1 MSGGELTRRSLIA
14 GVGALA
20 AATAAAVPVPAAI
33 ASGLAVDD
41 SFPRSLGAG
50 GSPTTNEG
58 LAHLAREHGKG
69 EPVMFVDLAAVDR
82 NADVVAGFARAHG
95 WRVRPALKVFQSPK
109 LCAYILHRLPEPRG
123 LVFHLRTVD
132 QIMTAAP
139 AGTDLL
145 MGYPP
150 TRGELQAYLTSTPPP
165 GQRPHRLTLL
175 ASSLE
180 ILQDMARLARAT
192 PRRVPLDVGLEFDS
206 GEGRGGFHHP
216 QQISQA
222 IKLLRRERRWLR
234 LRAVL
239 CYDGHATATG
249 AESWRQYVAQQASG
263 YFKAYL
269 DQLYAEGGDLY
280 DPAKLIRNGPGSA
293 NYRNWAGK
301 PEINEISPG
310 SAFVYAGYLRDGFDT
325 QGLSRALTQAAPVLK
340 DVGPYPS
347 TLFTKIPIP
356 PIIGEEYFLKGSTWP
371 DQAGVQPP
379 FVYPNGVQDDQREG
393 GRCMVYAPPGELS
406 TSDYVLCWPNQ
417 GGDGIDYFGALQ
429 VVRSGR
435 IVDVWPTF
443 TRWGTLAEG
452 GARPTVTRR
461 PPAQGLG

>member
-1 MSGGELTRRSLIA
+1 MADDGLTRRGLIA
-14 GVGALA
+14 GAGALA
-20 AATAAAVPVPAAI
+20 AATAVKAPMEAASAAVADPAFPSALG
-33 ASGLAVDD
+33 SGGRPMSNEALA
-41 SFPRSLGAG
+41 A
-50 GSPTTNEG
+50 
-58 LAHLAREHGKG
+58 LAREHGNG

-82 NADVVAGFARAHG
+82 NARVIDEFAHAHH
-95 WRVRPALKVFQSPK
+95 WHVRPALKVFQSPK
-109 LCAYILHRLPEPRG
+109 LCAYILHLLPEPRG

-150 TRGELQAYLTSTPPP
+150 TRGELRAYLGSAPPR

-180 ILQDMARLARAT
+180 ILEDMARLARTT

-216 QQISQA
+216 PQISQA

-234 LRAVL
+234 LRAVV
-239 CYDGHATATG
+239 CYDGHASANG
-249 AESWRQYVAQQASG
+249 AESWRQFVAKQSSG
-263 YFKAYL
+263 FLKGYL
-269 DQLYAEGGDLY
+269 DQLHAEGSDLY
-280 DPAKLIRNGPGSA
+280 DPAKLIRNGPGSS

-325 QGLSRALTQAAPVLK
+325 QGLARALTQAAPVLK

-347 TLFTKIPIP
+347 TLFTKVPIP

-371 DQAGVQPP
+371 DQGGIQPG
-379 FVYPNGVQDDQREG
+379 FVYPRAVKDDDREG

-417 GGDGIDYFGALQ
+417 GGDGIDYFGGLQ
-429 VVRSGR
+429 AVRSGR

-443 TRWGTLAEG
+443 TRWGTPTA
-452 GARPTVTRR
+452 AVAPRP
-461 PPAQGLG
+461 

>member
-1 MSGGELTRRSLIA
+1 MAGDRLTRRHFVAAA
-14 GVGALA
+14 GSLA
-20 AATAAAVPVPAAI
+20 AAATIMAPAQAADAI
-33 ASGLAVDD
+33 PSGISADG
-41 SFPRSLGAG
+41 SFPRGLGSG
-50 GSPTTNEG
+50 GRPTADKT
-58 LAHLAREHGKG
+58 LARLAREHGKG
-69 EPVMFVDLAAVDR
+69 EPVMLVDLAAVDR
-82 NADVVAGFARAHG
+82 NAKVIIDFARAHG
-95 WRVRPALKVFQSPK
+95 WHVRPALKVFQSPK
-109 LCAYILHRLPEPRG
+109 LCAYILHLLPKPRG

-150 TRGELQAYLTSTPPP
+150 SRGELRAYLGSVAPR

-180 ILQDMARLARAT
+180 ILRDMVREAKTTHR
-192 PRRVPLDVGLEFDS
+192 PLPLNVALEFDS

-216 QQISQA
+216 PEISAA
-222 IKLLRRERRWLR
+222 IKLLRRERRTLR
-234 LRAVL
+234 LRGLV

-249 AESWRQYVAQQASG
+249 AESWRQFVAKQSSG
-263 YFKAYL
+263 YLRGYL
-269 DQLYAEGGDLY
+269 DQLHAEGADLY
-280 DPAKLIRNGPGSA
+280 DPAKLIRNGPGSS

-310 SAFVYAGYLRDGFDT
+310 SAFVYAGYLQSGFDT

-356 PIIGEEYFLKGSTWP
+356 PIVGEEYFLKGSTWP
-371 DQAGVQPP
+371 DQAGIQPA
-379 FVYPNGVQDDQREG
+379 FVYPQGVKDDEREG
-393 GRCMVYAPPGELS
+393 GRCMVYAPRGELS

-443 TRWGTLAEG
+443 TRWGAP
-452 GARPTVTRR
+452 ARS
-461 PPAQGLG
+461 

>member
-1 MSGGELTRRSLIA
+1 MDKLTRRGLIA

-20 AATAAAVPVPAAI
+20 FATAAKAPGESATAADI
-33 ASGLAVDD
+33 EVGA
-41 SFPRSLGAG
+41 SFPRALGSG
-50 GSPTTNEG
+50 GQPTSNEV
-58 LAHLAREHGKG
+58 LARLARDFGKG

-82 NADVVAGFARAHG
+82 NARVVVDFARANKWH
-95 WRVRPALKVFQSPK
+95 VRPALKVFQSPK
-109 LCAYILHRLPEPRG
+109 LCAYILHLLPEPRG

-150 TRGELQAYLTSTPPP
+150 TRGELRAYLTSAPLP
-165 GQRPHRLTLL
+165 GQRPHRLTLM
-175 ASSLE
+175 ASSTE
-180 ILQDMARLARAT
+180 ILEDMARLARTT
-192 PRRVPLDVGLEFDS
+192 PRAVPLDVALEFDS

-216 QQISQA
+216 PQISQA

-234 LRAVL
+234 LRAVV
-239 CYDGHATATG
+239 CYDGHATAT
-249 AESWRQYVAQQASG
+249 AADSWRQFVAQQASG
-263 YFKAYL
+263 FLEGYL
-269 DQLYAEGGDLY
+269 DQLHAEGSDLY
-280 DPAKLIRNGPGSA
+280 DAAKLIRNGPGSS

-325 QGLSRALTQAAPVLK
+325 QGLARSLTQAAPVLK

-356 PIIGEEYFLKGSTWP
+356 PITGEEYFLKGSTWP
-371 DQAGVQPP
+371 DQGGIQPA
-379 FVYPNGVQDDQREG
+379 FIYPKGVQDDEREG
-393 GRCMVYAPPGELS
+393 GRCMVYAPRGELS

-435 IVDVWPTF
+435 ILDVWPTF
-443 TRWGTLAEG
+443 TRWGTAV
-452 GARPTVTRR
+452 APRSHRPAT
-461 PPAQGLG
+461 PQPQGGLG